1 MKDKKDIKI
10 QILETAL
17 DLYSENQMQFS
28 LSNVAKRLKV
38 TRGKVYSQFSTKNSV
53 LIYFYQSCFE
63 NYLKQTNEISEYSQF
78 TIEEK
83 LGHLVYTHIEL
94 FQKEKEFVE
103 STFNEVIYNS
113 KGKNIFQKSLEVQ
126 IANILKESEGDASI
140 LPGKYLSNFMVKELF
155 HIFKFWIKDDSEQ
168 SEQTIELTDKII
180 AFVGEILRNQIF
192 TKGIELGRTLY
203 DKDLIRFSSKGLN
216 LFLKS
221 FLHRFA

>member
-1 MKDKKDIKI
+1 MKNKKDFKI

-103 STFNEVIYNS
+103 STFNELIYKSN
-113 KGKNIFQKSLEVQ
+113 GKNIFQKSLEVQ